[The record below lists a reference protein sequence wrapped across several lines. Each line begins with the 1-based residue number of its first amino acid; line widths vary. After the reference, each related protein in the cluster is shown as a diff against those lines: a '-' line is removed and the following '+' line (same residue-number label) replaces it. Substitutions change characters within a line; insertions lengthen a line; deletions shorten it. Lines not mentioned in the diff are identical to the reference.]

1 VPQISRYAS
10 QFHFTPYYYGTKVI
24 INIEIPNKKSIYIK
38 IILMKVIKLTESD
51 LNHIIRR
58 VIQTEQDT
66 EKEEDKNLVVGLRN
80 FSKGRISTDELYNID
95 NTIDYIQ
102 TKEPLGQ
109 SIITIKFED
118 DKEFLEE
125 IDMDESDVWFMQAI
139 NSYNGYDFQDSYQI
153 EQDFKE
159 GYNVY
164 YELNDENKET
174 LKDIASTILPE
185 KEFNLESEEYKQ
197 ELSEMLLDLFPN
209 EIDYILGDF
218 QSEKEH
224 EMNTVAKKAIEDEFN
239 KPLEEN
245 GINLNYNMDEVEI
258 TLADLYLGALQLNL
272 FNSNAKEIVTKIINK
287 SFGGSTPGGWYEKI
301 YEFQDEQ
308 YFDSVSF
315 NNEVTR
321 QFEKIIEKLDEKSD
335 EEYTI
340 QDFVEFRNR
349 VVSKYKL
356 KTWYETPKDDN
367 IIFQIE
373 SFNPGNMSV
382 KLIVKTK
389 DTGLFK
395 KLELE
400 EEEFNNFLYQ
410 NTLFNLDDMY

>member
-1 VPQISRYAS
+1 M
-10 QFHFTPYYYGTKVI
+10 
-24 INIEIPNKKSIYIK
+24 EIPNKKSIYIK

-66 EKEEDKNLVVGLRN
+66 EEEEDKNLVVGLRN
-80 FSKGRISTDELYNID
+80 FSKGRISKDDLYDID
-95 NTIDYIQ
+95 DTIYDID
-102 TKEPLGQ
+102 TKNPLGQ
-109 SIITIKFED
+109 SIITIRFED

-125 IDMDESDVWFMQAI
+125 IDMDEQDVWFMRSL
-139 NSYNGYDFQDSYQI
+139 NSYNGYEFQDSYQI

-164 YELNDENKET
+164 YELNAENKET
-174 LKDIASTILPE
+174 LKNIATTILPE
-185 KEFNLESEEYKQ
+185 KEFNLNEAEYKL
-197 ELSEMLLDLFPN
+197 ELSEMLLELFPT

-272 FNSNAKEIVTKIINK
+272 FNSNAKEIVTKIIGK
-287 SFGGSTPGGWYEKI
+287 SFNGAPGGWYEKS
-301 YEFQDEQ
+301 YEFQDDQ

-349 VVSKYKL
+349 VMSKFKL
-356 KTWYETPKDDN
+356 KTWYDNPKDKN
-367 IIFQIE
+367 LIFQID
-373 SFNPGNMSV
+373 SFNPDTMSI
-382 KLIVKTK
+382 KLNVK
-389 DTGLFK
+389 DTTTKLFK

-410 NTLFNLDDMY
+410 YSLDDYENMY

>member
-1 VPQISRYAS
+1 
-10 QFHFTPYYYGTKVI
+10 
-24 INIEIPNKKSIYIK
+24 
-38 IILMKVIKLTESD
+38 
-51 LNHIIRR
+51 
-58 VIQTEQDT
+58 
-66 EKEEDKNLVVGLRN
+66 
-80 FSKGRISTDELYNID
+80 
-95 NTIDYIQ
+95 
-102 TKEPLGQ
+102 
-109 SIITIKFED
+109 
-118 DKEFLEE
+118 
-125 IDMDESDVWFMQAI
+125 
-139 NSYNGYDFQDSYQI
+139 
-153 EQDFKE
+153 
-159 GYNVY
+159 
-164 YELNDENKET
+164 
-174 LKDIASTILPE
+174 
-185 KEFNLESEEYKQ
+185 
-197 ELSEMLLDLFPN
+197 
-209 EIDYILGDF
+209 
-218 QSEKEH
+218 
-224 EMNTVAKKAIEDEFN
+224 MNTVAKKAIEDEFN

>member
-1 VPQISRYAS
+1 
-10 QFHFTPYYYGTKVI
+10 
-24 INIEIPNKKSIYIK
+24 
-38 IILMKVIKLTESD
+38 MKVIKLTESD

-66 EKEEDKNLVVGLRN
+66 EEETDKNLVVGLRN
-80 FSKGRISTDELYNID
+80 FSKGRISKDDLYDID
-95 NTIDYIQ
+95 DTIWTIE

-125 IDMDESDVWFMQAI
+125 IDMDEQDVWFMQAL
-139 NSYNGYDFQDSYQI
+139 NGYQGYEFQDSYQI

-164 YELNDENKET
+164 YELNDENKEI
-174 LKDIASTILPE
+174 LKNIATTILPE
-185 KEFNLESEEYKQ
+185 KEFNIESEEYKQ
-197 ELSEMLLDLFPN
+197 ELSEMLLDLFPTQ
-209 EIDYILGDF
+209 IDYILGDF

-272 FNSNAKEIVTKIINK
+272 FNSNAKEIVAKIINK
-287 SFGGSTPGGWYEKI
+287 SFGGSTPGGWYENS
-301 YEFQDEQ
+301 YEFQDDQ

-321 QFEKIIEKLDEKSD
+321 QFEKIVEILDERSE

-349 VVSKYKL
+349 IVSKYKL
-356 KTWYETPKDDN
+356 KTWYDTPKDKN
-367 IIFQIE
+367 LIFFIE
-373 SFNPGNMSV
+373 SFNPDNMSV
-382 KLIVKTK
+382 KLNVKDRETQ
-389 DTGLFK
+389 LFK
-395 KLELE
+395 KIELDE
-400 EEEFNNFLYQ
+400 EGFNNFLHQ

>member
-1 VPQISRYAS
+1 MSVNSISS
-10 QFHFTPYYYGTKVI
+10 PYYYGTKI
-24 INIEIPNKKSIYIK
+24 NINIEIPNKKSIYCK

-185 KEFNLESEEYKQ
+185 KEFNLESEEYRQ

>member
-1 VPQISRYAS
+1 MPVNTISS
-10 QFHFTPYYYGTKVI
+10 PYYYGTKI
-24 INIEIPNKKSIYIK
+24 NINIEIPNKKSIYIK

-58 VIQTEQDT
+58 VIQTEQNT
-66 EKEEDKNLVVGLRN
+66 EEEEDKNLVVGLRN

-95 NTIDYIQ
+95 NTIDYID

-125 IDMDESDVWFMQAI
+125 IDMDEQDVWFMQAL
-139 NSYNGYDFQDSYQI
+139 NGYQGYEFQDSYQI

-174 LKDIASTILPE
+174 LKNIASTILPE
-185 KEFNLESEEYKQ
+185 KEFNLESEEYRQ

-209 EIDYILGDF
+209 QIDYILGDF

-245 GINLNYNMDEVEI
+245 GIDLNYNMDEVKI

-272 FNSNAKEIVTKIINK
+272 FNSNAKEIVAKIINK
-287 SFGGSTPGGWYEKI
+287 SFGGSTPGGWYENS
-301 YEFQDEQ
+301 YDFQDDQ

-321 QFEKIIEKLDEKSD
+321 QFEKIVEILDERSE

-349 VVSKYKL
+349 VMSKFKV
-356 KTWYETPKDDN
+356 KTWYETPKDNN

-373 SFNPGNMSV
+373 SFNPSIMSV
-382 KLIVKTK
+382 KLNVKDK
-389 DTGLFK
+389 ESGLFK